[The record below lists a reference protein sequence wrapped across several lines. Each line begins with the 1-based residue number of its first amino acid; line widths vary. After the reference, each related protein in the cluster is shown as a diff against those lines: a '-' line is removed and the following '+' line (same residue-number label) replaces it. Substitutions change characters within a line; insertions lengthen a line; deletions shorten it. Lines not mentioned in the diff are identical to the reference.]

1 MQNVELVSALDS
13 SNDFLAKL
21 KQDSGVDVLDC
32 YQCGKCSAGCPLN
45 RAMDYTPHKILR
57 MLQLGMEEKALSAES
72 IWVCVACDT
81 CYARCPKGVNIPKVM
96 ETLRIEAKKRNKISV
111 KTVDIFSSS
120 FLWTVEHF
128 GRVPEALLIV
138 LFNTRSLQL
147 FKDVPLAPTL
157 LLNGKVHVFP
167 KRAKGQ
173 KVAKKIFENC
183 RQMGGSLE

>member
-1 MQNVELVSALDS
+1 MENVELASALDRS
-13 SNDFLAKL
+13 AGFLTGLKL
-21 KQDSGVDVLDC
+21 ASGVDVLDC

-45 RAMDYTPHKILR
+45 RAMDFTPHKIIR
-57 MLQLGMEEKALSAES
+57 MLQLGLEEKALSAES
-72 IWVCVACDT
+72 IWVCVGCDT

-96 ETLRIEAKKRNKISV
+96 ETLRIEAKKRGKISV
-111 KTVDIFSSS
+111 KTVDIFTSS
-120 FLWTVEHF
+120 FLWTVENF

-157 LLNGKVHVFP
+157 LINGKVHVFP

-173 KVAKKIFENC
+173 KMAKKIFENC
-183 RQMGGSLE
+183 RKMGGSIE